1 MGIATNPKDIPRIYD
16 YHDNVSYSLVNY
28 AAWLEEAY

>member
-1 MGIATNPKDIPRIYD
+1 MGIATNPKNIPRIYD
-16 YHDNVSYSLVNY
+16 AHDNVSYSLVNY